1 MIRRCH
7 RGTVDEYGAR
17 DKMIRSVVR
26 IRDELTLDVQSDQVV
41 VIVETVG
48 NDIRLGTAFI

>member
-1 MIRRCH
+1 
-7 RGTVDEYGAR
+7 
-17 DKMIRSVVR
+17 MIRSVVR

-48 NDIRLGTAFI
+48 NDIRLGTVFGNDIRLGTAFI